1 MSKMNDMKIF
11 MTCSVSFLLLGSLI
25 AIGEENAIEVLPG
38 VKLSIES
45 GKELVLIYAPKEGEG
60 YLTLAEKFTT
70 GSDTWKELKEINGDA
85 ILITGKEYSVPYR
98 LLRDEY
104 KYLAIVSL
112 FPEDEFQKGFWLHYP
127 SKSSLETYGEGLWQ
141 VAEWLTGKG
150 ENFHEL
156 MKINNVTDPASI
168 TGMCIRIPEHLLLP
182 VFSRP
187 PSSDSDE
194 LAFGKDSDGEYAG
207 YRLKK
212 GEAIYT
218 SVVIRFTGMTEV
230 DDVNKLADIVAKR
243 SGIRDVKDI
252 PIGHLI
258 KIPVEHLLPEYLPR
272 SDPRRIAYEL
282 ENYEAEKFRMKF
294 VAKKLEGVY
303 LILDAGHG
311 GIDLG
316 TISNGAWEH
325 DYVYDIMC
333 RIKRK
338 IESGTAAVVLP
349 TIEDKETR
357 FTVSDAKNLTKN
369 KQGHILTTPPFL
381 ARANS
386 DTRMAVN
393 LRWYLANSIRKKL
406 LAQGVDEERIVFVS
420 IHADSLHPAL
430 RGAMVYYPGSRYISN
445 KYGNGRSKSYRKF
458 AEVREKPYATF
469 TKKQKMKSEGLSKAF
484 GSRIIS
490 SFKEEGLIVHEYL
503 PMRNR
508 IRRYRKEWV
517 PAVLKGNEVQIK
529 ILLEVVNLSNKEDAR
544 IIKDPV
550 FRERVATA
558 FVQALI
564 DFYGEG

>member
-1 MSKMNDMKIF
+1 MNKMKILT
-11 MTCSVSFLLLGSLI
+11 TCIAFLLFFASPT
-25 AIGEENAIEVLPG
+25 AIGGETTTEILPG
-38 VKLSIES
+38 VKLFIES
-45 GKELVLIYAPKEGEG
+45 GKELSLIYAPKAGEG
-60 YLTLAEKFTT
+60 YLTLAEKFTA
-70 GSDTWKELKEINGDA
+70 GSETWKELKEINGDA
-85 ILITGKEYSVPYR
+85 ILLAGKEYSVPYR

-104 KYLAIVSL
+104 KYLSIVSL
-112 FPEDEFQKGFWLHYP
+112 FPEDRFQEGFWLHYP
-127 SKSSLETYGEGLWQ
+127 SKSALETYGEGLWQ
-141 VAEWLTGKG
+141 VSEWLTGNG

-156 MKINNVTDPASI
+156 MKINKVTDPASI
-168 TGMCIRIPEHLLLP
+168 SGMCIRIPERLLLP

-187 PSSDSDE
+187 PSSDSEE
-194 LAFGKDSDGEYAG
+194 LIFGRDSDGEYAG

-230 DDVNKLADIVAKR
+230 DDVNKLADIVARR
-243 SGIRDVKDI
+243 SKIRDVKDI
-252 PIGHLI
+252 PVGHLI
-258 KIPVEHLLPEYLPR
+258 KIPVDHLLPEYLPK

-282 ENYEAEKFRMKF
+282 ENYEAEKYRMKF
-294 VAKKLEGVY
+294 VAKKLDGVF

-311 GIDLG
+311 GVDLG
-316 TISNGAWEH
+316 TVSHGVWEH

-338 IESGTAAVVLP
+338 IENETAAIVLP
-349 TIEDKETR
+349 TIEDKKTR
-357 FTVSDAKNLTKN
+357 FAVSDAKNLAQN

-393 LRWYLANSIRKKL
+393 LRWYLANSLRKKL
-406 LAQGVDEERIVFVS
+406 VSRGVDEERIVFAS

-445 KYGNGRSKSYRKF
+445 KYGNGRSKAYRAF
-458 AEVREKPYATF
+458 EEVREKPYATF

-484 GSRIIS
+484 GSRVIS
-490 SFKEEGLIVHEYL
+490 SFKKEGLPVHEYL

-517 PAVLKGNEVQIK
+517 PAVLKGNEVPIK

-550 FRERVATA
+550 FREQVASA

-564 DFYGEG
+564 DFYDEG